1 MPHTPVMP
9 SPGMSE
15 PTRKPTRNPTGPFS
29 RRYTNNTS
37 PLNINRWLPTLCMS
51 GLLLSACGPGS
62 SSHNT
67 GETDP
72 VATYTQ
78 AQAAQGAIS
87 YEQYCS
93 SCHGRDMSGSG
104 QGPELSGDTF
114 QTRWNYRSVATLH
127 DLIRATMPPGGAP
140 ALQSTDFVN
149 ITAHILNS
157 NQIAAGDLPL
167 QERNDSL
174 LDQLPRLESSA
185 SNAPAATAAAAAE
198 GAPTGVTRA
207 GAIAD
212 YIPLSSEQMN
222 NPSPDD
228 WLMWRGNPQGWSY
241 SPLGEIDRDNVG
253 QLRLE
258 WVWNM
263 HEGDSQPAPL
273 VHNGTMFLINTS
285 NIVQALDAATGEL
298 IWEHSAGHATG
309 EDMRNIALYRDKVI
323 HATTDARLL
332 ALDARTGEPVW
343 ETTIADHDKGFENSS
358 GPLIAGDKIIMGL
371 AGCAR
376 YIPED
381 CFVSAYHADTGEQV
395 WRFNTIAATGE
406 PGGDTWGGLDDI
418 FRAGG
423 ETWITGTY
431 DPQLG
436 LTYWGVAQ
444 AKPWAPPSRHMSIH
458 DAGLYTN
465 STIALDANT
474 GELAWHFQHV
484 PGEALDLDEVYERIL
499 IDRGDRK
506 LVFSLGKHGILWKN
520 DRETGQFLDYA
531 ETVFQ
536 NVFTDIDPLTGAV
549 TYRDDIINAQLDE
562 WIPGCPSSAGGKNW
576 HSMSYHEPSGVLI
589 APLSQTCLD
598 NRARAVELVEG
609 SGGLASNRR
618 FYEMPESEGNLGK
631 IGAFNVDT
639 MEEVWS
645 YQQRASFHTGVL
657 STAGNL
663 AFVGDLDRRFRA
675 FDTETGDILWETRLG
690 TAVQGHPLTFTVDG
704 KQYLAVTSANGGTSP
719 RMVPRAVAPEFSPP
733 RTGNAVY
740 VFSLP

>member
-1 MPHTPVMP
+1 MTHQLPGPKHSLFSSTAGYRTPQRPRMTP
-9 SPGMSE
+9 LLGTLGLGIFLGACSPDEAS
-15 PTRKPTRNPTGPFS
+15 FS
-29 RRYTNNTS
+29 
-37 PLNINRWLPTLCMS
+37 
-51 GLLLSACGPGS
+51 
-62 SSHNT
+62 
-67 GETDP
+67 TD
-72 VATYTQ
+72 AAASTFTA
-78 AQAAQGAIS
+78 AQATQGAAR
-87 YEQYCS
+87 YEQYCA
-93 SCHGRDMSGSG
+93 SCHGRDLSGSA
-104 QGPELSGDTF
+104 QGPSLQGEEFLA
-114 QTRWNYRSVATLH
+114 RWGYRSVAMLH
-127 DLIRATMPPGGAP
+127 DLIRATMPPGGAA
-140 ALQSTDFVN
+140 ALQDADFVN
-149 ITAHILNS
+149 VTAHILHT
-157 NQIAAGDLPL
+157 NQIASGEVPL
-167 QERNDSL
+167 QRDNSHL
-174 LDQLPRLESSA
+174 LTQLPRQDAVVATTRPTPSSA
-185 SNAPAATAAAAAE
+185 ADAAPR
-198 GAPTGVTRA
+198 GVVRA
-207 GAIAD
+207 GNIED
-212 YIPLSSEQMN
+212 YEPLDSEQMAH
-222 NPSPDD
+222 PPQED

-241 SPLGEIDRDNVG
+241 SALDQINRENVAS
-253 QLRLE
+253 LRLE

-263 HEGDSQPAPL
+263 HEGDSEPAPL
-273 VHNGTMFLINTS
+273 VHNGTMFLINPS
-285 NIVQALDAATGEL
+285 NIVQALDAATGDL
-298 IWEHSAGHATG
+298 VWEHSAGHATG
-309 EDMRNIALYRDKVI
+309 EDMRNIALYKDKVI

-332 ALDARTGEPVW
+332 ALDARSGEPVW
-343 ETTIADHDKGFENSS
+343 ETIIADHDKGFENSS
-358 GPLIAGDKIIMGL
+358 GPLIAGDKVIVGL

-381 CFVSAYHADTGEQV
+381 CYVSAYDAETGELA
-395 WRFNTIAATGE
+395 WRFNTIAKAGE

-431 DPQLG
+431 DPELG

-465 STIALDANT
+465 STIALDVDS

-484 PGEALDLDEVYERIL
+484 PGEALDLDEVYERVL

-520 DRETGQFLDYA
+520 DRETGEFLGYA
-531 ETVFQ
+531 ETVYQ
-536 NVFTDIDPLTGAV
+536 NVFTHIDPLTGAV
-549 TYRDDIINAQLDE
+549 TYREDIINAQLDE

-576 HSMSYHEPSGVLI
+576 HSMSYHAPTGVLI

-618 FYEMPESEGNLGK
+618 FHEMPGTDGNLGK
-631 IGAFNVDT
+631 IAAYHVDT

-675 FDTETGDILWETRLG
+675 FDVESGEILWETRLG
-690 TAVQGHPLTFTVDG
+690 TAVQGHPLTFSIDG
-704 KQYLAVTSANGGTSP
+704 KQYLAVTAANGGTSP
-719 RMVPRAVAPEFSPP
+719 RMVPRALAPELSPP
-733 RTGNAVY
+733 TTGNAVY